1 MKNLKKTAIV
11 GAAVLALTVTSI
23 TAFAATFSTPAE
35 LLSGLTGK
43 SVESVID
50 EKVAENKTY
59 GALASDYGVL
69 DEYKTQILEE
79 KKAYI
84 EERVEEGTMTR
95 ERADAIIANIEENN
109 LTCDGTGYAGGG
121 CGLGAGFGGGNGNG
135 GGVCNGSGVCDGT
148 GIGGGLGQG
157 AGNGRGVGGCGMGN
171 RAARG

>member
-11 GAAVLALTVTSI
+11 GAVVLALGITSI

-43 SVESVID
+43 SVESIVD
-50 EKVAENKTY
+50 EKVEAGTTY

-69 DEYKTQILEE
+69 DEYKAEILEE
-79 KKAYI
+79 KKAYL

-95 ERADAIIANIEENN
+95 ERADVIIANIEENN
-109 LTCDGTGYAGGG
+109 LTCDGTGYGTGG
-121 CGLGAGFGGGNGNG
+121 CGLGAGFGNGNGNG
-135 GGVCNGSGVCDGT
+135 TGVCDGT
-148 GIGGGLGQG
+148 GSGGGLGQG
-157 AGNGRGVGGCGMGN
+157 TGSGRGAGSGMGN

>member
-11 GAAVLALTVTSI
+11 GAAVLALGITSI

-35 LLSGLTGK
+35 LLAGLTGK
-43 SVESVID
+43 SVESIID
-50 EKVAENKTY
+50 EKVEEGTTY

-84 EERVEEGTMTR
+84 EERVDEGTMTR
-95 ERADAIIANIEENN
+95 ERADVIIENIEENN
-109 LTCDGTGYAGGG
+109 LTCDGTGYGAGG
-121 CGLGAGFGGGNGNG
+121 CGMGGGFGAG
-135 GGVCNGSGVCDGT
+135 NGSGNGVCDGT
-148 GIGGGLGQG
+148 GYGGGFGQG
-157 AGNGRGVGGCGMGN
+157 GSFGRGVGGGCGMGN

>member
-11 GAAVLALTVTSI
+11 GMAVLALAATSI

-35 LLSGLTGK
+35 LLAGLTGK
-43 SVESVID
+43 PVEDVIT
-50 EKVAENKTY
+50 EKTEANKTY

-79 KKAYI
+79 KKAYL

-109 LTCDGTGYAGGG
+109 LTCDGTGYNAGG
-121 CGLGAGFGGGNGNG
+121 CGIGGGFGGGVGNG
-135 GGVCNGSGVCDGT
+135 GGYGRGNGN
-148 GIGGGLGQG
+148 GIG
-157 AGNGRGVGGCGMGN
+157 RGGCGMGYGVS
-171 RAARG
+171 RG